1 MNELSTLMET
11 SHSLENN
18 ALCKKKTM
26 TTKEVAE
33 CLEVGETSVKNAVIK
48 LRHNS
53 DGVFQ
58 TVLRNSQG
66 GYLFNEL
73 QVTAIKKELESH
85 SKVNE
90 LSPKTELEKT
100 MLVMEAMQYLQES
113 KAKLEKEL
121 EDAQPALHFFKSV
134 TGSKDTIDIGT
145 VAKVL
150 DKNIGRNKL
159 FEILRNKNIL
169 DRNNKPYQTY
179 IDRGYFRVIE
189 TSYTTP
195 DGDTHINCKT
205 VVYQKGVDFINR
217 LLEKEVANG

>member
-1 MNELSTLMET
+1 MNTLPILMEKEQ
-11 SHSLENN
+11 SLENN
-18 ALCKKKTM
+18 ALFGKKTM
-26 TTKEVAE
+26 TTKELADVLGVHRDTINA
-33 CLEVGETSVKNAVIK
+33 TVKEMELDGKIRQVDIK
-48 LRHNS
+48 
-53 DGVFQ
+53 
-58 TVLRNSQG
+58 RNSQG

-121 EDAQPALHFFKSV
+121 ADAQPALHFFKSV

-169 DRNNKPYQTY
+169 DRNNKPYQAY